1 MKHYVNHVPFVYKS
15 VRTKLL
21 EQRKVIKMASNDN
34 KNYSIY
40 ISGVGGQGIIKT
52 SVIIGE
58 AAMLEGYDVVM
69 SEIHG
74 MSQRGGSVSTELKI
88 GNFKSSIVE
97 EGKADL
103 ILAFEPIEVLRGL
116 NKANKDTTL
125 IFNTFPIVP
134 STLTQTG
141 ETYPEIDDIVKNLKD
156 NFDSVYPIEGNG
168 LAVDAGSILSLNMVL
183 LGACVANDDFPLSKE
198 TVETAMKNNLAPKF
212 HEMNLKAIE
221 NGYNAIKDKLL

>member
-1 MKHYVNHVPFVYKS
+1 
-15 VRTKLL
+15 
-21 EQRKVIKMASNDN
+21 MANNDN

-97 EGKADL
+97 ESKADL

>member
-1 MKHYVNHVPFVYKS
+1 MSDNN
-15 VRTKLL
+15 LNG
-21 EQRKVIKMASNDN
+21 SNKDSN
-34 KNYSIY
+34 PSDDVNYSIY

-116 NKANKDTTL
+116 DKVNKDTTL

-141 ETYPEIDDIVKNLKD
+141 ETYPEIDDIIDNLNE
-156 NFDSVYPIEGNG
+156 NFDSVYPVEGNG
-168 LAVDAGSILSLNMVL
+168 LAKDAGSILSLNMVL
-183 LGACVANDDFPLSKE
+183 LGACVANDSFPLSKE
-198 TVETAMKNNLAPKF
+198 TVIEAMKHNLPPKF

-221 NGYNAIKDKLL
+221 NGYGAIKDSL

>member
-1 MKHYVNHVPFVYKS
+1 MSEKINNNS
-15 VRTKLL
+15 NNN
-21 EQRKVIKMASNDN
+21 SNDDVS
-34 KNYSIY
+34 YSIY

-97 EGKADL
+97 ESKADL

-141 ETYPEIDDIVKNLKD
+141 ETYPEIDDIINNLKD

-198 TVETAMKNNLAPKF
+198 TVETAMKNNLTPKF

-221 NGYNAIKDKLL
+221 NGYNAIKDSL

>member
-1 MKHYVNHVPFVYKS
+1 MDNH
-15 VRTKLL
+15 
-21 EQRKVIKMASNDN
+21 
-34 KNYSIY
+34 YSIY
-40 ISGVGGQGIIKT
+40 ICGVGGQGIIKT
-52 SVIIGE
+52 STIIGE

-97 EGKADL
+97 ESKADL

>member
-1 MKHYVNHVPFVYKS
+1 
-15 VRTKLL
+15 
-21 EQRKVIKMASNDN
+21 MANNDKN
-34 KNYSIY
+34 NYSIY

-97 EGKADL
+97 ESKADM

-134 STLTQTG
+134 STLTQNG
-141 ETYPEIDDIVKNLKD
+141 ETYPEIDDIIKNLKD

-183 LGACVANDDFPLSKE
+183 LGACVANNDFPLSKE

-212 HEMNLKAIE
+212 HKMNLKAIE
-221 NGYNAIKDKLL
+221 NGYNAIKNKLL

>member
-1 MKHYVNHVPFVYKS
+1 M
-15 VRTKLL
+15 
-21 EQRKVIKMASNDN
+21 IKMASNDKN
-34 KNYSIY
+34 NYSIY

-97 EGKADL
+97 ESKADL

-125 IFNTFPIVP
+125 IFNSSFF
-134 STLTQTG
+134 
-141 ETYPEIDDIVKNLKD
+141 Y
-156 NFDSVYPIEGNG
+156 F
-168 LAVDAGSILSLNMVL
+168 
-183 LGACVANDDFPLSKE
+183 F
-198 TVETAMKNNLAPKF
+198 
-212 HEMNLKAIE
+212 
-221 NGYNAIKDKLL
+221 

>member
-1 MKHYVNHVPFVYKS
+1 MVK
-15 VRTKLL
+15 
-21 EQRKVIKMASNDN
+21 D
-34 KNYSIY
+34 NYSIY
-40 ISGVGGQGIIKT
+40 ICGVGGQGIIKT
-52 SVIIGE
+52 STIIGE
-58 AAMLEGYDVVM
+58 AGMNDGLNVVM

-97 EGKADL
+97 KSKADL

-116 NKANKDTTL
+116 DKANKDTTL

-141 ETYPEIDDIVKNLKD
+141 ETYPEIDDIINNLKD
-156 NFDSVYPIEGNG
+156 NFDYVYPLEANG
-168 LAVDAGSILSLNMVL
+168 LAKDAGSILSLNMVL
-183 LGACVANDDFPLSKE
+183 LGACVANESFPLSKE
-198 TVETAMKNNLAPKF
+198 TVETAMKHNLAPKF

-221 NGYNAIKDKLL
+221 NGYNAVKDSL

>member
-1 MKHYVNHVPFVYKS
+1 
-15 VRTKLL
+15 
-21 EQRKVIKMASNDN
+21 MASNDN

-97 EGKADL
+97 ESKADL

-168 LAVDAGSILSLNMVL
+168 LAIDAGSILSLNMVL

>member
-1 MKHYVNHVPFVYKS
+1 MDN
-15 VRTKLL
+15 
-21 EQRKVIKMASNDN
+21 NDN

-97 EGKADL
+97 ESKADL

-141 ETYPEIDDIVKNLKD
+141 ETYPEIDDIISNLKD

-183 LGACVANDDFPLSKE
+183 LGACVANEDFPLSKE

-221 NGYNAIKDKLL
+221 NGYNANKDLV

>member
-1 MKHYVNHVPFVYKS
+1 MDN
-15 VRTKLL
+15 
-21 EQRKVIKMASNDN
+21 NDN
-34 KNYSIY
+34 NNYSIY

-74 MSQRGGSVSTELKI
+74 MSQRGGSVSTELKM

-97 EGKADL
+97 ESKADL

-168 LAVDAGSILSLNMVL
+168 LAIDAGSILSLNMVL

-198 TVETAMKNNLAPKF
+198 TVETAMKNNLSPKF
-212 HEMNLKAIE
+212 HDMNLKAIE

>member
-1 MKHYVNHVPFVYKS
+1 M
-15 VRTKLL
+15 
-21 EQRKVIKMASNDN
+21 ESNDN

-97 EGKADL
+97 ESKADL

-141 ETYPEIDDIVKNLKD
+141 ETYPEIDDIIDNLKD

-168 LAVDAGSILSLNMVL
+168 LAIDAGSILSLNMVL

>member
-1 MKHYVNHVPFVYKS
+1 MVN
-15 VRTKLL
+15 
-21 EQRKVIKMASNDN
+21 NDN
-34 KNYSIY
+34 NNYSIY

-88 GNFKSSIVE
+88 GNFKSVE
-97 EGKADL
+97 ESKADL

-141 ETYPEIDDIVKNLKD
+141 ETYPEIDDIVKNLND

-168 LAVDAGSILSLNMVL
+168 LAIDAGSILSLNMVL

>member
-1 MKHYVNHVPFVYKS
+1 
-15 VRTKLL
+15 
-21 EQRKVIKMASNDN
+21 MANNDN
-34 KNYSIY
+34 SNYSIY

-97 EGKADL
+97 KSKADL

-141 ETYPEIDDIVKNLKD
+141 ETYPEIEDIVKNLKD

-168 LAVDAGSILSLNMVL
+168 LAVDAGSILALNMVL
-183 LGACVANDDFPLSKE
+183 LGAAVANESFPLSKE

>member
-1 MKHYVNHVPFVYKS
+1 
-15 VRTKLL
+15 
-21 EQRKVIKMASNDN
+21 MASNDN
-34 KNYSIY
+34 NNYSIY

-97 EGKADL
+97 ESKADL

-141 ETYPEIDDIVKNLKD
+141 ETYPEIDED
-156 NFDSVYPIEGNG
+156 NFKSVYPLEANG
-168 LAVDAGSILSLNMVL
+168 LAKDAGSILSLNMVL

-221 NGYNAIKDKLL
+221 NGYNAIKDLL

>member
-1 MKHYVNHVPFVYKS
+1 
-15 VRTKLL
+15 
-21 EQRKVIKMASNDN
+21 MASDDN

-97 EGKADL
+97 ESKADL

-141 ETYPEIDDIVKNLKD
+141 ETYPEIDDIINNLKD

-198 TVETAMKNNLAPKF
+198 TVETAMKNNLTPKF

-221 NGYNAIKDKLL
+221 NGYNAIKDSL

>member
-1 MKHYVNHVPFVYKS
+1 
-15 VRTKLL
+15 
-21 EQRKVIKMASNDN
+21 MASDDN

-97 EGKADL
+97 ESKADL

-141 ETYPEIDDIVKNLKD
+141 ETYPEIDDIINNLKD

-221 NGYNAIKDKLL
+221 NGYNAIKDSL

>member
-1 MKHYVNHVPFVYKS
+1 MSENN
-15 VRTKLL
+15 
-21 EQRKVIKMASNDN
+21 ANSNNNSEDV
-34 KNYSIY
+34 NYSIY

-88 GNFKSSIVE
+88 GNFESSIVE
-97 EGKADL
+97 ESKADL

-116 NKANKDTTL
+116 NKANEDTTL

-141 ETYPEIDDIVKNLKD
+141 ETYPEIDDIISNLKD
-156 NFDSVYPIEGNG
+156 NFESVYPLDATV
-168 LAVDAGSILSLNMVL
+168 LAKDAGSILSLNMVL
-183 LGACVANDDFPLSKE
+183 LGACVANDSFPLSKE
-198 TVETAMKNNLAPKF
+198 TVETAMKHNLAPKF
-212 HEMNLKAIE
+212 HEMNLKAID
-221 NGYNAIKDKLL
+221 NGYNAIRDKLF

>member
-1 MKHYVNHVPFVYKS
+1 
-15 VRTKLL
+15 
-21 EQRKVIKMASNDN
+21 MASNDN

-97 EGKADL
+97 ESKADL

-141 ETYPEIDDIVKNLKD
+141 ETYPEIEDIVKNLKD

-168 LAVDAGSILSLNMVL
+168 LAIDAGSILSLNMVL

>member
-1 MKHYVNHVPFVYKS
+1 M
-15 VRTKLL
+15 
-21 EQRKVIKMASNDN
+21 IKMDNNDN
-34 KNYSIY
+34 NNYSIY

-97 EGKADL
+97 ESKADL

-168 LAVDAGSILSLNMVL
+168 LAIDAGSILSLNMVL

-198 TVETAMKNNLAPKF
+198 TVETAMKNNLSPKF
-212 HEMNLKAIE
+212 HDMNLKAIE

>member
-1 MKHYVNHVPFVYKS
+1 
-15 VRTKLL
+15 
-21 EQRKVIKMASNDN
+21 MANNDN

-97 EGKADL
+97 ESKADL

-141 ETYPEIDDIVKNLKD
+141 ETYPEIDDIIDNLKD

-168 LAVDAGSILSLNMVL
+168 LAIDAGSILSLNMVL

>member
-1 MKHYVNHVPFVYKS
+1 M
-15 VRTKLL
+15 
-21 EQRKVIKMASNDN
+21 DN
-34 KNYSIY
+34 NENNNYSIY

-58 AAMLEGYDVVM
+58 SAMLEGYDVVM

-97 EGKADL
+97 ESKADL

-141 ETYPEIDDIVKNLKD
+141 ESYPEIEDIIKNLKD

-168 LAVDAGSILSLNMVL
+168 LAKDAGSILSLNMVL
-183 LGACVANDDFPLSKE
+183 LGACVANDSFPLSKE
-198 TVETAMKNNLAPKF
+198 TVETAMKHNLAPKF

-221 NGYNAIKDKLL
+221 NGYNAIKGSL

>member
-1 MKHYVNHVPFVYKS
+1 
-15 VRTKLL
+15 
-21 EQRKVIKMASNDN
+21 MANNDN
-34 KNYSIY
+34 NNYSIY

-97 EGKADL
+97 ESKADL
-103 ILAFEPIEVLRGL
+103 ILAF
-116 NKANKDTTL
+116 
-125 IFNTFPIVP
+125 VP

-141 ETYPEIDDIVKNLKD
+141 ETYPEIDDIVKNLND
-156 NFDSVYPIEGNG
+156 NFDSVFPIEGNG
-168 LAVDAGSILSLNMVL
+168 LAIDAGSILSLNMVL

>member
-1 MKHYVNHVPFVYKS
+1 
-15 VRTKLL
+15 
-21 EQRKVIKMASNDN
+21 MASNDN

>member
-1 MKHYVNHVPFVYKS
+1 
-15 VRTKLL
+15 
-21 EQRKVIKMASNDN
+21 
-34 KNYSIY
+34 
-40 ISGVGGQGIIKT
+40 
-52 SVIIGE
+52 
-58 AAMLEGYDVVM
+58 MLEGYDVVM

-97 EGKADL
+97 ESKADL

-116 NKANKDTTL
+116 DKANKDTTL

-141 ETYPEIDDIVKNLKD
+141 ETYPEIDDIISNLKD
-156 NFDSVYPIEGNG
+156 NFESVYPLDASV
-168 LAVDAGSILSLNMVL
+168 LAKDAGSILSLNMVL
-183 LGACVANDDFPLSKE
+183 LGACVANDSFPLSKE
-198 TVETAMKNNLAPKF
+198 TVETAMKHNLAPKF

-221 NGYNAIKDKLL
+221 NGYNAIRDSL

>member
-1 MKHYVNHVPFVYKS
+1 M
-15 VRTKLL
+15 
-21 EQRKVIKMASNDN
+21 IKMESNDN

-97 EGKADL
+97 ESKADL

-168 LAVDAGSILSLNMVL
+168 LAIDAGSILSLNMVL

>member
-1 MKHYVNHVPFVYKS
+1 MAQE
-15 VRTKLL
+15 L
-21 EQRKVIKMASNDN
+21 ENIDSGLKKE
-34 KNYSIY
+34 NYSIY

-58 AAMLEGYDVVM
+58 AAMLEDYDVCM

-97 EGKADL
+97 EYKADL
-103 ILAFEPIEVLRGL
+103 ILSFEPIEVLRGL

-125 IFNTFPIVP
+125 IFNTSPIVP

-141 ETYPEIDDIVKNLKD
+141 ETYPDIEEEIIPALKE
-156 NFDSVYPIEGNG
+156 NFDSVYPIEANG
-168 LAVDAGSILSLNMVL
+168 LALDAGSILSLNMVL
-183 LGACVANDDFPLSKE
+183 LGAAVANDSFPLSKE
-198 TVETAMKNNLAPKF
+198 SVITAMKHNLAPKF

-221 NGYNAIKDKLL
+221 NGYNAVKGSL

>member
-1 MKHYVNHVPFVYKS
+1 
-15 VRTKLL
+15 
-21 EQRKVIKMASNDN
+21 MANNDN

-125 IFNTFPIVP
+125 IFNSSF
-134 STLTQTG
+134 
-141 ETYPEIDDIVKNLKD
+141 
-156 NFDSVYPIEGNG
+156 F
-168 LAVDAGSILSLNMVL
+168 LSLINFLKLFIFHAILYHRFCILYL
-183 LGACVANDDFPLSKE
+183 LP
-198 TVETAMKNNLAPKF
+198 
-212 HEMNLKAIE
+212 
-221 NGYNAIKDKLL
+221 

>member
-1 MKHYVNHVPFVYKS
+1 M
-15 VRTKLL
+15 
-21 EQRKVIKMASNDN
+21 ESNDN

-74 MSQRGGSVSTELKI
+74 MSQRGGSVSTELSQGFI
-88 GNFKSSIVE
+88 AEGYKSLS
-97 EGKADL
+97 L
-103 ILAFEPIEVLRGL
+103 IAFEPIEVLRGL

-141 ETYPEIDDIVKNLKD
+141 ETYPEIEDIVKNLKD

>member
-1 MKHYVNHVPFVYKS
+1 
-15 VRTKLL
+15 
-21 EQRKVIKMASNDN
+21 MASNDN

-97 EGKADL
+97 ESKADL

-141 ETYPEIDDIVKNLKD
+141 ETYPEIDDIVKNLND